1 MTRLVGM
8 KFVAIVCGIAAYC
21 GATAGP
27 ARAAA
32 DSITDAMNPRSIA
45 MGESI
50 RAAAMGSSAV
60 TLNPAGAALT
70 RAYVLE
76 GNFGMRPV
84 DDARSVQ
91 ASVCDSVTN
100 RIAAC
105 AYYEYFKASP
115 EGGQR
120 VAHEVGLTAAL
131 PLGEAIIL
139 GVTNRYKDYEASV
152 GGTEVANVSGYGLD
166 AGAIIKLSSLLNV
179 AVVGYNLVGDD
190 KEQYPVGA
198 GGGLALFLTPTF
210 MLSGDASWNLETDK
224 GRFGGGAEFFVAT
237 DGGQVGYPLRGGYVY
252 DELTEASYAS
262 GGVGYVTP
270 RVALDVGFRRQ
281 VAGVQDGADAE
292 TMVQLGL
299 RLFLPN

>member
-1 MTRLVGM
+1 M
-8 KFVAIVCGIAAYC
+8 KSIALICGVLTAA
-21 GATAGP
+21 AGS
-27 ARAAA
+27 ARASA

-70 RAYVLE
+70 KAYVLE

-84 DDARSVQ
+84 DDARTAQ

-100 RIAAC
+100 AIAAC

-115 EGGQR
+115 EGGER
-120 VAHEVGLTAAL
+120 VSHEVGLTAAL
-131 PLGEAIIL
+131 PLGELILL
-139 GVTNRYKDYEASV
+139 GVTNRYKDYQASV
-152 GGTEVANVSGYGLD
+152 GGTEVASVSGYGLD
-166 AGAIIKLSSLLNV
+166 AGAIIKLSTLLNV

-198 GGGLALFLTPTF
+198 GGGIAIFPTPT
-210 MLSGDASWNLETDK
+210 MMVSGDAAWNLETDK
-224 GRFGGGAEFFVAT
+224 GRFGGGIEIFVAT
-237 DGGQVGYPLRGGYVY
+237 QAGQVGYPLRGGYVY
-252 DELTEASYAS
+252 DELTKASYAS
-262 GGVGYVTP
+262 AGIGYVTP
-270 RVALDVGFRRQ
+270 RVAIDIGGRRQ
-281 VAGVQDGADAE
+281 VSGVQDGADAE